1 MQHCKGHI
9 ESGHGGLWAQQ
20 SLCFS
25 VLALCEVFVQFRWMD
40 LQQTKIILP
49 SLSLDFHTRHGIL
62 RRHCGC
68 FETSFHTKVTL
79 QSTTAVSHRGRG
91 WPRQEH
97 AWQKLWDGGRE
108 CRQMWNPGASNV
120 GVSVKAACA
129 CVVYVILRVF
139 CVTLWG
145 LIIIAPQIIKSYRLE
160 LKSKIWFEV
169 MVKVWIWLS
178 KRVGIKSNQCKNS
191 DTTLSCYLCVRR
203 WECGLSSLSVTYFN
217 WSKVEVVGTTYRF
230 DSTDKEKMTYTITQP
245 FLQIFHLIKCFGKKG
260 RFKLW
265 LLENWFRK

>member
-1 MQHCKGHI
+1 MQHCEGHT
-9 ESGHGGLWAQQ
+9 ESGRGGLRAQQ

-25 VLALCEVFVQFRWMD
+25 VLTLCEVFVQFRGMD

-62 RRHCGC
+62 RRHCGY

-97 AWQKLWDGGRE
+97 AWQKLWDGGIE

-129 CVVYVILRVF
+129 CVVYVTLRVF

-191 DTTLSCYLCVRR
+191 KTTLPCYFCVSVGCRAYLWHISFDPKLR
-203 WECGLSSLSVTYFN
+203 LWGQPTGLTAQIKKKWPTQSLNHFFRYFILSSAL
-217 WSKVEVVGTTYRF
+217 
-230 DSTDKEKMTYTITQP
+230 EKRAGLNCSY
-245 FLQIFHLIKCFGKKG
+245 
-260 RFKLW
+260 
-265 LLENWFRK
+265 